1 MVSSEILELSL
12 NDLSWL
18 IAGRQLSSAGAV
30 TAALTQL
37 ERLEGKLNAFIAVLA
52 NKRALKRKKPMKKS
66 AAAIIAARCTA
77 CR

>member
-1 MVSSEILELSL
+1 MAPNEISELSL

-18 IAGRQLSSAGAV
+18 IAYCQLSSAEAV

-37 ERLEGKLNAFIAVLA
+37 ERLEGKLNAFITVLGG
-52 NKRALKRKKPMKKS
+52 KRALGRK
-66 AAAIIAARCTA
+66 ADEIGTAIIAARCTA